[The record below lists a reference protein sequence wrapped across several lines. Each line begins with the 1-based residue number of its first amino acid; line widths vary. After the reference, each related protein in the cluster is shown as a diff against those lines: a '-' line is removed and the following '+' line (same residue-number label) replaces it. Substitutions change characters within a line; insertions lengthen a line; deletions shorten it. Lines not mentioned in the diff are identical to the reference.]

1 MDNKSVFT
9 ETVLNYLKINHSS
22 SYSGHFYNNA
32 LNYRKNKDNRCV
44 KSYVAIW
51 ECFALAFV
59 YDSLLKK

>member
-22 SYSGHFYNNA
+22 SYSGHFYNIA
-32 LNYRKNKDNRCV
+32 SHYRKNKDNPCV
-44 KSYVAIW
+44 KSYEAVW
-51 ECFALAFV
+51 GCFALAFV